1 MGWIFIF
8 TNAFVFQV
16 SRDVEH
22 EKLAAIGGHNRL
34 KSMAKAR
41 EQEEQQ
47 LHALIV
53 EKKMELERLRVHFES
68 LQKMESEQQ
77 EFVDQLILQS

>member
-1 MGWIFIF
+1 
-8 TNAFVFQV
+8 
-16 SRDVEH
+16 
-22 EKLAAIGGHNRL
+22 
-34 KSMAKAR
+34 MAKAR

-53 EKKMELERLRVHFES
+53 EKKLELERLRVQFES

-77 EFVDQLILQS
+77 EFIDQLILHH